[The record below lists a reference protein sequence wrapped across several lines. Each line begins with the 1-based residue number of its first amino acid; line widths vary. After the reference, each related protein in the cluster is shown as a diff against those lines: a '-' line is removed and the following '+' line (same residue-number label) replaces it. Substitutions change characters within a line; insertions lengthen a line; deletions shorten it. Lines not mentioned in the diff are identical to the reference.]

1 MCSGNEVEVEYSGN
15 EVKYFGNEV
24 KYSGN
29 EVKYFGN
36 EVRYSGNEVVLPL
49 SLWFSASEVH
59 LHRVVM
65 IMWGSQ
71 EGARGGPGGGG
82 GGDGT

>member
-15 EVKYFGNEV
+15 EVKV
-24 KYSGN
+24 WYSGN
-29 EVKYFGN
+29 EVKCSGN
-36 EVRYSGNEVVLPL
+36 EVKYSGNEVVLPL

-82 GGDGT
+82 GGDGTSLRIH